1 MSPIQYI
8 ISTFQTILT
17 AAIMPQKG
25 WSFMTIYETMRNAIN
40 NYNVSGLSA
49 DENEEFREILRGI
62 LLSSETI
69 SAIENL
75 AEIPPDFIGEAIMMI
90 ADELE
95 EEHVNI
101 FGDIPQIAVLKTA
114 ITAVLAAALSVT
126 VK

>member
-1 MSPIQYI
+1 
-8 ISTFQTILT
+8 
-17 AAIMPQKG
+17 MPQKG

-95 EEHVNI
+95 EEIVNI

-114 ITAVLAAALSVT
+114 IPAVLAAALSVT